1 MTSAAVKV
9 RIWRPAT
16 AHEQIVETDG
26 TCSETAVHSWP
37 CNMPAAWA
45 VAWTVNPSGLP
56 GLGKDK
62 VAFPCDSHLVK
73 VLRAVSHVLSV
84 TVRPIEEA
92 TP

>member
-1 MTSAAVKV
+1 MKV
-9 RIWRPAT
+9 EIWRPVAS
-16 AHEQIVETDG
+16 HEKTVETDG

-56 GLGKDK
+56 GLGKHK

-73 VLRAVSHVLSV
+73 VLSTVSYLLPV
-84 TVRPIEEA
+84 TVRPVEEA